1 VVYELWRDDSLNLS
15 AAFATERAALAAV
28 REEVARNG
36 PAIVLRTV
44 LVRADGRGHRTEI
57 AEGQQL
63 VDRALSVDE
72 RKNGRPRPSRRPAVS
87 A

>member
-15 AAFATERAALAAV
+15 AAFKTEREALAAV

-36 PAIVLRTV
+36 SAIVLRTI
-44 LVRADGRGHRTEI
+44 LVRADSRGNRTEI
-57 AEGQQL
+57 AAGQQL
-63 VDRALSVDE
+63 VSRALGGDSPG
-72 RKNGRPRPSRRPAVS
+72 NGRTRSARARVS